1 LTGEAG
7 QRVALP
13 CFISQLTQSIKE
25 ISMRLKLLGPS
36 GLRVSEFCLGTM
48 TFGTAWGWGADR
60 ETSRALF
67 AAFEAAGGNF
77 IDTANN
83 YTDGESEHLVGEFI
97 RDARDRYVVASKY
110 TLRNKAGDP
119 HDVNQGGN
127 SRKSMLRSVERSLK
141 ALQTDYLDLLYL
153 HMWDFTT
160 PVDEVLL
167 GVRDLI
173 ASGKVLYFA
182 FSDTPAWV
190 VSYAL
195 AKAEC
200 FGWPKPVALQ
210 IPYSVLSRT
219 VERAELPMART
230 HGLAILP
237 WGILSGGTLTGK
249 YRQASDEPRRDRGTS
264 ERELMAGDVIVEL
277 ARVLGH
283 TPAQVCLNWVRQQPG
298 LILPI
303 LGARTPTQLADNL
316 GCLDWQLPDDALS
329 RLDAIADFQPGFPN
343 SFLHSDHVRGLI
355 FGDSYARLC

>member
-127 SRKSMLRSVERSLK
+127 SRKSMLRSV
-141 ALQTDYLDLLYL
+141 
-153 HMWDFTT
+153 
-160 PVDEVLL
+160 
-167 GVRDLI
+167 
-173 ASGKVLYFA
+173 
-182 FSDTPAWV
+182 
-190 VSYAL
+190 
-195 AKAEC
+195 
-200 FGWPKPVALQ
+200 
-210 IPYSVLSRT
+210 
-219 VERAELPMART
+219 
-230 HGLAILP
+230 
-237 WGILSGGTLTGK
+237 
-249 YRQASDEPRRDRGTS
+249 
-264 ERELMAGDVIVEL
+264 
-277 ARVLGH
+277 
-283 TPAQVCLNWVRQQPG
+283 
-298 LILPI
+298 
-303 LGARTPTQLADNL
+303 
-316 GCLDWQLPDDALS
+316 
-329 RLDAIADFQPGFPN
+329 
-343 SFLHSDHVRGLI
+343 
-355 FGDSYARLC
+355 